1 MDSGV
6 ILDAKKTWT
15 PPFLPIV
22 CSIGGL
28 PLVLGAKQF
37 DTQLQRRYRFADRH
51 VGASGRW
58 CRRLALTHSM
68 EKWDSVSKFGYV
80 KSSTQWVA
88 HQQHTSIEPLTRPQ
102 RKCRRNIASSAN
114 HAKRPGFDRYFGLN
128 VVQMISMFHRCL
140 QLSVADLF
148 WAGHLVHD
156 CNIPPSF
163 PDPGAPELLVARS
176 KPCSPRK
183 LWISTFNLQKPAP
196 CRSRGT
202 KFRPLVQ
209 PARTPNWSLSR
220 PVPT

>member
-1 MDSGV
+1 
-6 ILDAKKTWT
+6 
-15 PPFLPIV
+15 
-22 CSIGGL
+22 
-28 PLVLGAKQF
+28 
-37 DTQLQRRYRFADRH
+37 
-51 VGASGRW
+51 
-58 CRRLALTHSM
+58 M

-156 CNIPPSF
+156 CNISPSF
-163 PDPGAPELLVARS
+163 PDPGPQSSSLQDPSHAAPESFESAL
-176 KPCSPRK
+176 
-183 LWISTFNLQKPAP
+183 ST
-196 CRSRGT
+196 CRS
-202 KFRPLVQ
+202 Q
-209 PARTPNWSLSR
+209 PHAARVEQNSGRWSNQ
-220 PVPT
+220 PGPPIGV